1 MTEKISQS
9 VVEELEV
16 KVAFLEQA
24 MSELS
29 DEYYEQQKELN
40 SLSGLVHSLLEKLTK
55 IESEESGSE
64 TIVDERPP
72 HY

>member
-1 MTEKISQS
+1 MTEKVSQS

-40 SLSGLVHSLLEKLTK
+40 SLSGLVQGLLEKLTK

>member
-1 MTEKISQS
+1 MTEKVSQS

-40 SLSGLVHSLLEKLTK
+40 SLSGLVQGLLEKLTK

-64 TIVDERPP
+64 IIVDERPP